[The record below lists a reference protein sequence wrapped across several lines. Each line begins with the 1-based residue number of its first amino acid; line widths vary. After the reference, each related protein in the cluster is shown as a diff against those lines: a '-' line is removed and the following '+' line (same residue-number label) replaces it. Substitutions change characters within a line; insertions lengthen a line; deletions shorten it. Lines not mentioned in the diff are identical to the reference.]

1 MKKCLFLVMAVAA
14 FATGF
19 TLCSCG
25 GGGGGGGAVGSNGAY
40 TITAKQFASG
50 SKHFLIRAQNM
61 WFVEGGQAA
70 DGVTMSPTEVT
81 SGAANCYGTVS
92 LGQGNAAKT
101 ATMYMHYVYR
111 ASEQTATLTMSW
123 NVGDREN
130 ELSTAL
136 TNIVSIHN
144 IAEGGGEEEGGNA
157 NNHPGGIGEEGNP
170 LSSAEHYGPTRI
182 EFDFKTGTCIMYCAC
197 GAATQT
203 LPFDVVTQ

>member
-25 GGGGGGGAVGSNGAY
+25 GGGGGNGSSDAY
-40 TITAKQFASG
+40 GVTAKQFSSG
-50 SKHFLIRAQNM
+50 AKSFLVRAQNM
-61 WFVEGGQAA
+61 WFVEGGLSAS
-70 DGVTMSPTEVT
+70 GITMSPTEVDT
-81 SGAANCYGTVS
+81 GATNCYGTVS
-92 LGQGNAAKT
+92 LGTGNSAKT

-111 ASEQTATLTMSW
+111 SADKTATLTMSW
-123 NVGDREN
+123 NPGDREN

-144 IAEGGGEEEGGNA
+144 IAEGGGEEDGGNA
-157 NNHPGGIGEEGNP
+157 NNQPGGVGEEGNP

-182 EFDFKTGTCIMYCAC
+182 EFDFNTGTCIMYCAC
-197 GAATQT
+197 GAASQT